1 MELPKKYLNDRVIL
15 LLLTLLA
22 ILVVIGVSLVLL
34 RFDPSRNPTTAAAY
48 RPSITGTQYQSGK
61 PIDIY
66 LMAVFM
72 IFTSATALVLSI
84 QTYHI
89 RRFVSV
95 FILAST
101 VFLLV
106 LSMIVS
112 NALISLQ

>member
-1 MELPKKYLNDRVIL
+1 MDLPKKYLNDRVIL
-15 LLLTLLA
+15 LLLTLVA

-34 RFDPSRNPTTAAAY
+34 RFDPSRNPTTTAAY
-48 RPSITGTQYQSGK
+48 RPSITGMQYQSGK
-61 PIDIY
+61 PLDIY

-72 IFTSATALVLSI
+72 IFTSATALILSVR
-84 QTYHI
+84 TYHI

-106 LSMIVS
+106 ISTIVA